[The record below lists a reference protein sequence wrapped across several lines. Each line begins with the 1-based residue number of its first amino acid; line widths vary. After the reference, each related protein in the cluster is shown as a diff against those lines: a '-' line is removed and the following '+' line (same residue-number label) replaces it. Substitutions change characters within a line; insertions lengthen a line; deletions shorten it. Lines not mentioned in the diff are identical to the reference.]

1 MVSRV
6 IAGGAVNGTKLMHTP
21 YRQGFQCVLNLLLAS
36 GKYGKGC
43 VVDRQAGV
51 WQPRRDMGDVQALLD
66 GQFDDRAESQG
77 YGALQPSAA
86 IEKGFFFGLG
96 QAIGRATS
104 GVL

>member
-1 MVSRV
+1 
-6 IAGGAVNGTKLMHTP
+6 
-21 YRQGFQCVLNLLLAS
+21 
-36 GKYGKGC
+36 
-43 VVDRQAGV
+43 
-51 WQPRRDMGDVQALLD
+51 MGDVQTLLD